1 MAFETS
7 EGEVIKNITISEP
20 ALERIADK
28 WYKDFPHLGLNWDSL
43 ILEIIGSAEKIEVK
57 E

>member
-1 MAFETS
+1 MAFESS
-7 EGEVIKNITISEP
+7 EGEVIENITISEP

-57 E
+57 K